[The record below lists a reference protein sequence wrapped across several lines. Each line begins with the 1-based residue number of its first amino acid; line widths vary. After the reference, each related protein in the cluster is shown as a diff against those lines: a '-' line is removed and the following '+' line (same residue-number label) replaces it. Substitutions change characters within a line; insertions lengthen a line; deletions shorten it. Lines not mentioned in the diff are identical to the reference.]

1 MSDRVE
7 NGSLW
12 RFFALAYLITWL
24 LLGPWFFVFNRVWDR
39 TVPWWGWLVVPVVF
53 WGGYGPSL
61 AALFESWRAE
71 GRNAVSTLLRSLLV
85 WRVHVGWYVL
95 VLVGPY
101 VLAAVAALVARV
113 PGFVRQFS
121 FGASLASA
129 PLVLALALPFG
140 PLGEELGWRGYA
152 LPRLVRS
159 LGPWGGSLALGLAW
173 TFWHLPMILLQPGA
187 ALPSFMPVTVGSVAA
202 YLAQITGITGIMTLV
217 YCRTRR
223 STLLA
228 VLLHLTFNVS
238 DGVLLNGLPDQTTSV
253 LRRMY
258 LADVG
263 LILLTGIAALA
274 WLTRLERPSKPG
286 RRTDDAADSS
296 APASDGAPRN
306 DEPTGCAA
314 SP

>member
-1 MSDRVE
+1 MSDGVE

-24 LLGPWFFVFNRVWDR
+24 LLGPWFFLFNRVWER
-39 TVPWWGWLVVPVVF
+39 TVPWWGWLLVPVAF

-61 AALFESWRAE
+61 AALFESWRAG
-71 GRNAVSTLLRSLLV
+71 GRSAVSTLLRSLLV
-85 WRVHVGWYVL
+85 WRTHVGWYVL
-95 VLVGPY
+95 ALVGPY
-101 VLAAVAALVARV
+101 VLAAVAAFVAGV
-113 PGFVRQFS
+113 PGFARQFS
-121 FGASLASA
+121 FGASLSSA
-129 PLVLALALPFG
+129 PLALALALPFG

-159 LGPWGGSLALGLAW
+159 LGAWGGSVALGLAW

-187 ALPSFMPVTVGSVAA
+187 ALPSFMPVTIGSVAA
-202 YLAQITGITGIMTLV
+202 YLAQVTGITGVMTLV
-217 YCRTRR
+217 YYRTRC

-238 DGVLLNGLPDQTTSV
+238 DGVLLSGLPDPAASA

-258 LADVG
+258 LANAG
-263 LILLTGIAALA
+263 LILAAGVVALA
-274 WLTRLERPSKPG
+274 CLTLRRGRP
-286 RRTDDAADSS
+286 DAEDA
-296 APASDGAPRN
+296 
-306 DEPTGCAA
+306 PTGCAA